1 MATIVEE
8 QAILEE
14 EPLAAEKQTSPKS
27 APPTPRLTFED
38 ASKLAGGR
46 LFELIQGRMVFKMP
60 DDQHADAQ
68 GRLGGELYIYFK
80 TNPIGVV
87 RPEFML
93 RLWAEN
99 PYEGRMPDL
108 SVILNEN
115 LKEERYGS
123 LRPDSK
129 IQGSGAGRA
138 PDLAIEIVSRDDR
151 WTDLFEKAALYLENG
166 SRVVWIVDPY
176 QKGIMIVTS
185 GERRWL
191 TDTLTCSEL
200 LPGFSVDLKDIF
212 AWPAVSK
219 QGA

>member
-1 MATIVEE
+1 MGAIVEE
-8 QAILEE
+8 RALLEE
-14 EPLAAEKQTSPKS
+14 EPPAVQEKSPTKPT
-27 APPTPRLTFED
+27 PPTPKLTFDQANEI
-38 ASKLAGGR
+38 AGGR

-60 DDQHADAQ
+60 DEQHADSQ

-93 RLWAEN
+93 RLWPEN

-108 SVILNEN
+108 SVILIEN
-115 LKEERYGS
+115 LKKERYGS
-123 LRPDSK
+123 
-129 IQGSGAGRA
+129 RA

-176 QKGIMIVTS
+176 QQGVMVVTS
-185 GERRWL
+185 KDRLWI
-191 TDTLTCSEL
+191 TDTLTCPEL
-200 LPGFSVDLKDIF
+200 LPGFSVNVKDIF
-212 AWPAVSK
+212 AWPSVTTKA
-219 QGA
+219 AE

>member
-14 EPLAAEKQTSPKS
+14 EPLAVDKKTPPKP
-27 APPTPRLTFED
+27 APPTPKLTFDQANE
-38 ASKLAGGR
+38 LARGR
-46 LFELIQGRMVFKMP
+46 LFELIQGRMEFKMP
-60 DDQHADAQ
+60 DEQHADAQ

-115 LKEERYGS
+115 LKKERYGS
-123 LRPDSK
+123 
-129 IQGSGAGRA
+129 RA

-176 QKGIMIVTS
+176 QKGVMVVAQK
-185 GERRWL
+185 ERIWI
-191 TDTLTCSEL
+191 TDALTCPEL
-200 LPGFSVDLKDIF
+200 LPSFSIDVKGIF
-212 AWPAVSK
+212 A
-219 QGA
+219 

>member
-1 MATIVEE
+1 MATVVEE
-8 QAILEE
+8 RAILEE
-14 EPLAAEKQTSPKS
+14 EQLVAEATSPPKS
-27 APPTPRLTFED
+27 APPTAKLTFDE
-38 ASKLAGGR
+38 ANELAGGR

-60 DDQHADAQ
+60 DEQHADAQ
-68 GRLGGELYIYFK
+68 GRLCGKLFVYFDA
-80 TNPIGVV
+80 NPIGVV

-115 LKEERYGS
+115 LKKERYGS
-123 LRPDSK
+123 
-129 IQGSGAGRA
+129 RA

-176 QKGIMIVTS
+176 QKGVMVVTAS
-185 GERRWL
+185 ERIWI
-191 TDTLTCSEL
+191 TGTLTCSEL
-200 LPGFSVDLKDIF
+200 LPGFSVDVKDIF
-212 AWPAVSK
+212 AWPAAPK
-219 QGA
+219 PEA